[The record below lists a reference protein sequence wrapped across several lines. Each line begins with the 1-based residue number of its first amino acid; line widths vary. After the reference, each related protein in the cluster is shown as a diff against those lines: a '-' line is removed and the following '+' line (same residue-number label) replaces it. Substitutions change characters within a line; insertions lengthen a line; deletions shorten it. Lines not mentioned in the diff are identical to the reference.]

1 MLGVLLVL
9 VHDPYAIKQK
19 LTVNECFETRAH
31 PSSGAGVNAD
41 ADADAGRRQH
51 ILRRIL
57 LGTHSVTLSLYHGVR
72 IRSQVRFITSPG
84 NHDDEPFGI
93 LPLE

>member
-1 MLGVLLVL
+1 MLRVLLVL

-41 ADADAGRRQH
+41 AGRRQH

-57 LGTHSVTLSLYHGVR
+57 LGTHSVTLPWCTDKV
-72 IRSQVRFITSPG
+72 PG
-84 NHDDEPFGI
+84 QIHH
-93 LPLE
+93 